1 MKKVTYNPL
10 LLFSFIMIAFLFSS
24 CAPAQ
29 DASKERADYSA
40 SYAATL
46 AAQGYAS
53 EAELKQGILPADE
66 LRVEEYLNYYDQTF
80 PAPPEGMPIGLN
92 ALLGSTSLPSA
103 GGEAWLQIGLQAAD
117 LKPSEKLPTNL
128 VLVLDKSGSMSEKD
142 KMTYLKQS
150 LEVLVSEL
158 DPQDTIAIVVYDT
171 EASVLLPAQPVGD
184 RAAVRQAIASLQPGS
199 RTNLHGGLMLG
210 YQEAMKNYSA
220 EVNNRVILFTDGI
233 ANVGET
239 DPATIAR
246 DSKAY
251 NLEGIYLSTIGLGLE
266 MNDKLLSTLAEQGK
280 GNYHFISGAEEME
293 RVFKEELAGLMQ
305 TVATKVW
312 MTMELGDLVQVN
324 RIYGYEY
331 KLEGRTLTVQFDDA
345 GAGGNQ
351 ILMVRLIVPADQGPA
366 GEGSQQTLADITLS
380 YQDTNGIEQIP
391 QKMSIPFSYGAPEPY
406 DPLISPLVRR
416 NATILRMAETLQQ
429 VSYWADER
437 KYEQALSAVQVVKA
451 DVWEIATQEGD
462 PQLQEDLETL
472 NNYEAILTKLVE
484 VANAPTP
491 VIREVEQR
499 PPDQPMPCPSPAAFM
514 GLIAAVVAV
523 NVTKK
528 CRTS

>member
-1 MKKVTYNPL
+1 MIKIALRTF
-10 LLFSFIMIAFLFSS
+10 LLFSIILIAFLLAS

-53 EAELKQGILPADE
+53 EQELKLGILPADE

-117 LKPSEKLPTNL
+117 LQPAEKLPTNL

-142 KMTYLKQS
+142 KMSYLKQS
-150 LEVLVSEL
+150 LDVLVSEL
-158 DPQDTIAIVVYDT
+158 DPEDTIAIVVYDT

-239 DPATIAR
+239 DPETIAR
-246 DSKAY
+246 ELKG
-251 NLEGIYLSTIGLGLE
+251 LQPGRHLPLHHWLGLG
-266 MNDKLLSTLAEQGK
+266 
-280 GNYHFISGAEEME
+280 
-293 RVFKEELAGLMQ
+293 
-305 TVATKVW
+305 
-312 MTMELGDLVQVN
+312 
-324 RIYGYEY
+324 
-331 KLEGRTLTVQFDDA
+331 
-345 GAGGNQ
+345 
-351 ILMVRLIVPADQGPA
+351 
-366 GEGSQQTLADITLS
+366 
-380 YQDTNGIEQIP
+380 
-391 QKMSIPFSYGAPEPY
+391 
-406 DPLISPLVRR
+406 
-416 NATILRMAETLQQ
+416 
-429 VSYWADER
+429 DER
-437 KYEQALSAVQVVKA
+437 
-451 DVWEIATQEGD
+451 
-462 PQLQEDLETL
+462 
-472 NNYEAILTKLVE
+472 
-484 VANAPTP
+484 
-491 VIREVEQR
+491 
-499 PPDQPMPCPSPAAFM
+499 
-514 GLIAAVVAV
+514 
-523 NVTKK
+523 
-528 CRTS
+528 